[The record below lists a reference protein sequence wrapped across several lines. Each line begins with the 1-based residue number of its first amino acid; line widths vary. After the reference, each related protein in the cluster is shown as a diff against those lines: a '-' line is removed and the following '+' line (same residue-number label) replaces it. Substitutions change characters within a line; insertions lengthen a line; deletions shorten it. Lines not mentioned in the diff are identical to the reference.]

1 MIIIRNQFHKSLFN
15 MPIKKI
21 ETVYYGYNMELWR
34 DEFEESVEMSTYLV
48 AFVICDYESISN
60 KTSKSVEVAI
70 HTPHGL
76 LSQAQFALQ
85 TAVRLMDYY
94 DEFFNVAYPLPK
106 QGKSCAFIYIEWLV
120 TGIMTMYFV
129 HLL

>member
-1 MIIIRNQFHKSLFN
+1 

-48 AFVICDYESISN
+48 AFVICDFESISN
-60 KTSKSVEVAI
+60 KTNKNVEVAI

-76 LSQAQFALQ
+76 LNQAHFALQ
-85 TAVRLMDYY
+85 TAVQLMDYY
-94 DEFFNVAYPLPK
+94 DDFFGVAYPLPK
-106 QGKSCAFIYIEWLV
+106 QGKYLNELIINAQMQLSIILNFLFNSHYR
-120 TGIMTMYFV
+120 FNSDS
-129 HLL
+129 